1 MSTYEPGSRE
11 CRNLIEAKENLIS
24 AMNSLNSIKGIDH
37 IQTKLK
43 EMYNEL
49 EEMHEQRRV
58 KEYGG

>member
-1 MSTYEPGSRE
+1 MSTYEPGSAE
-11 CRNLIEAKENLIS
+11 CRNLIDAKENLIS

-37 IQTKLK
+37 IKTRLR

-49 EEMHEQRRV
+49 EEMHEQRRI